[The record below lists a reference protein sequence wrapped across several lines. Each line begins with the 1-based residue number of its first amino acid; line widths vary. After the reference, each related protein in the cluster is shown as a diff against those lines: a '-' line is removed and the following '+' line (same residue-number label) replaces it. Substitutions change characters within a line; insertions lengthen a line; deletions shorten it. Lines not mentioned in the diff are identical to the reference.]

1 MVRPLRLVVTGGGT
15 GGHVYPAIA
24 IAKQIENI
32 PGSTVEFIGSSTGPE
47 GTAAGNAGLEFRG
60 LELMGLV
67 GKRPLSMLRAL
78 QLFMAATLRCRKL
91 FAESRPGCVIG
102 TGGYAAAPACFAAA
116 WLKVPLVLHE
126 MNLRPGLVTRLL
138 SRRARMVA
146 VAFERT
152 IAFLPEGTTATVTG
166 VPVREEIEDLGIE
179 QVRESTKARALE
191 AFDLEAG
198 RKTLL
203 IFGGSQ
209 GARAINEAIWDAMQ
223 DISDRSDV
231 QVLHLVG
238 KSGFESERRR
248 SADEGVAGERLL
260 YRSIAYCD
268 RMQDAYSV
276 AELALA
282 RAGAGTV
289 AELIA
294 ARVPAILVPYPHAT
308 GGHQEEN
315 ARELESKGA
324 AKVVLQV
331 GDVASNAISKALRL
345 LEDDA
350 ELEQMHAAL
359 SAMSEVSGAKGIAGI
374 VEELTL

>member
-1 MVRPLRLVVTGGGT
+1 
-15 GGHVYPAIA
+15 
-24 IAKQIENI
+24 
-32 PGSTVEFIGSSTGPE
+32 
-47 GTAAGNAGLEFRG
+47 
-60 LELMGLV
+60 
-67 GKRPLSMLRAL
+67 
-78 QLFMAATLRCRKL
+78 
-91 FAESRPGCVIG
+91 
-102 TGGYAAAPACFAAA
+102 
-116 WLKVPLVLHE
+116 
-126 MNLRPGLVTRLL
+126 
-138 SRRARMVA
+138 MVA

-152 IAFLPEGTTATVTG
+152 IAFLPKGTTATVTG

-276 AELALA
+276 ADLALA